1 MIHLPFPDFVTSFAN
16 QTGYSAQTLLL
27 GFQRVWKNLTRNA
40 FYELIKQE
48 VPDLLDRAPVDTWI
62 NAGLPTQHREK
73 LAPDCPVKRLLLVT
87 ASTVP
92 SASFQD
98 ILVSLILPIHILVRP
113 AQNLVPIT
121 QALIDH
127 LKTFAPEL
135 GNRVSICDVGH
146 DDDALTQ
153 IIARCDA
160 INVSGSDETIE
171 HYRRLI
177 PQNQRIRV
185 ISHGHRISAA
195 AVMHDDLPQMTHDDF
210 QNLAMD
216 LSIWDATGC
225 LSPKA
230 IFIQGTKADAL
241 TFSKKLIVALD
252 EVALS
257 LPECAPD
264 MSTLAQINS
273 MLRLAMIDGAAILK
287 AQKNHDT
294 IVVFEPNTAIS
305 PLLFP
310 RITSVYCVS
319 SPMESARQ
327 FAPRGQAF
335 GMKSMPSD
343 AVVQKLSPAG
353 YNYFCPFGQM
363 QDPPIWW
370 KHDAIGTLQPLMAS
384 PKTFLPEHSNFA
396 VTNDESRALL

>member
-1 MIHLPFPDFVTSFAN
+1 MIHLPFPDFVASFEN
-16 QTGYSAQTLLL
+16 QTGYSAQTLIL
-27 GFQRVWKNLTRNA
+27 GFQRVWKNLTRNGLN
-40 FYELIKQE
+40 ELMKRE
-48 VPDLLDRAPVDTWI
+48 VPNLLERASIDTWI
-62 NAGLPTQHREK
+62 DAGLPTQQREK
-73 LAPDCPVKRLLLVT
+73 LAQDCPVKKLLLVT

-98 ILVSLILPIHILVRP
+98 ILASLILPIHILVRP

-146 DDDALTQ
+146 DDDALTRM
-153 IIARCDA
+153 IATCDA
-160 INVSGSDETIE
+160 INVSGSDETIA
-171 HYRRLI
+171 HYRSLI
-177 PQNQRIRV
+177 PKNQRIRV
-185 ISHGHRISAA
+185 IPHGHRISAA
-195 AVMHDDLPQMTHDDF
+195 AVMHDDLAQMTREDF
-210 QNLAMD
+210 RSLALD

-230 IFIQGTKADAL
+230 IFIQGTKAEAL
-241 TFSKKLIVALD
+241 TFSAKLIVALD
-252 EVALS
+252 DVALT
-257 LPECAPD
+257 LPECTPD
-264 MSTLAQINS
+264 MTTLAQTNS
-273 MLRLAMIDGAAILK
+273 ALRLAMIDGAVILK

-294 IVVFEPNTAIS
+294 IVIFEPQTPIS

-319 SPMESARQ
+319 SPVEAARQ

-343 AVVQKLSPAG
+343 AVVQTLAPAG

-370 KHDAIGTLQPLMAS
+370 KHDAIGTLQPLM
-384 PKTFLPEHSNFA
+384 TSN
-396 VTNDESRALL
+396 TNFFT